1 MKNDNGLLSMMK
13 DDIVVPIFLV
23 AIIFIIV
30 LPLPTWL
37 VDTFIA
43 LNMTIGVLLLMTAV
57 RLTNPLDFAIFPS
70 ILLIT
75 TVFRLALSIT
85 TTRLI
90 LLNGDAGE
98 IIDVFGKFVVGGNV
112 IVGLVIFLIITI
124 VQFLVITKG
133 AERVA
138 EVSARFSLD
147 GMPGKQMSIDAD
159 MRAGSIDTEEA
170 QRRRE
175 EVSKESKLYGSMDG
189 AMKFVKGDAIA
200 GLIITLVNI
209 VGGVAIGVLQKNIS
223 AGDALAIY
231 TVLTI
236 GDGLI
241 SQIPA
246 LFISI
251 SAGIIVTRVT
261 GEEKNVLGEDIRKQ
275 LFDKPNTTVL
285 VALIMLGFGLI
296 PGFPTPIFI
305 IISGALLIYT
315 QLVKKRSN
323 ASALGSMPKNGAVNS
338 GFNAEHL
345 QTEAQEGTAAGFTL
359 THPFLVEISEP
370 LGKSISLREA
380 EHEIASV
387 RQALLLDLGV
397 PFPGVDL
404 RFSPALAEQQYV
416 IRVHEAP
423 VAVGELLLDHLA
435 VKNQENLL
443 STLNIKTVKGQ
454 AFSQRDVI
462 HWVDDSQAK
471 LLEENNVSVLTP
483 QQYLAYHIA
492 FIMRRHVKEFLG
504 LQEVS
509 AILEQTQKVYGELV
523 AETTKVLPMHKITQ
537 VLQRLVAEGISI
549 RNMRAILASLI
560 EWAQN
565 EKDPL
570 LLCEYA
576 RIDMARAI
584 CGMHTDEGNVLPVY
598 MLHQDIERIIRDG
611 IRQSAQGSYL
621 DIEPTD
627 STNIISAIMDAVS
640 PQLKSPKV
648 PVLVTSLDVRRYVKK
663 MLETEL
669 FEVSVMS
676 FQEIDAAVSVQ
687 PLSQINLQ
695 SSS

>member
-1 MKNDNGLLSMMK
+1 MKNSNSWLNLIK
-13 DDIVVPIFLV
+13 EDIVVPIFLV
-23 AIIFIIV
+23 AIIFIII

-37 VDTFIA
+37 VDSFIA

-90 LLNGDAGE
+90 LLDGDAGE
-98 IIDVFGKFVVGGNV
+98 IIEVFGQFVVGGNV

-170 QRRRE
+170 QKRRE
-175 EVSKESKLYGSMDG
+175 EVGKESKLYGSMDG

-200 GLIITLVNI
+200 GLIITMVNI

-251 SAGIIVTRVT
+251 SAGIIVTRVVD
-261 GEEKNVLGEDIRKQ
+261 EQKNVLGQDIKTQ
-275 LFDKPNTTVL
+275 LLDKPNTTVL

-305 IISGALLIYT
+305 IISGVLLLHT
-315 QLVKKRSN
+315 HFLRKKANKPSGFAA
-323 ASALGSMPKNGAVNS
+323 ASSGTANS
-338 GFNAEHL
+338 GFNAGHFAGESP
-345 QTEAQEGTAAGFTL
+345 EGGAAGFTL
-359 THPFLVEISEP
+359 THPFMVEISES
-370 LGKSISLREA
+370 LGKSISVEQA
-380 EHEIASV
+380 EHELAAV

-397 PFPGVDL
+397 PFPTVDIRL
-404 RFSPALAEQQYV
+404 SSTLPDHQYV
-416 IRVHEAP
+416 ILVHEAP
-423 VAVGELLLDHLA
+423 VAVGEVRKDHLC
-435 VKNQENLL
+435 VKNQENMLN
-443 STLNIKTVKGQ
+443 TLEIEAIKGQ
-454 AFSQRDVI
+454 PFNHRDTI
-462 HWVDDSQAK
+462 SWVDENEAET
-471 LLEENNVSVLTP
+471 LEENNISVLTP
-483 QQYLAYHIA
+483 QQYLAYHIGYV
-492 FIMRRHVKEFLG
+492 MRRYVKDFLG

-509 AILEQTQKVYGELV
+509 AILDQTQQTYSELV
-523 AETTKVLPMHKITQ
+523 AEATKALPVHKITQ
-537 VLQRLVAEGISI
+537 VLQRLVAEGVSI
-549 RNMRAILASLI
+549 RNMRAILSSLI

-570 LLCEYA
+570 LLCEYV
-576 RIDMARAI
+576 RIDLARSI
-584 CGMHTDEGNVLPVY
+584 CGMHTAEGNVLPVY
-598 MLHQDIERIIRDG
+598 MLHQDIERVIRNG

-627 STNIISAIMDAVS
+627 STNIISAIMESVG
-640 PQLKSPKV
+640 PQLQSTKSPV
-648 PVLVTSLDVRRYVKK
+648 VVTSLDVRRYVKK

-669 FEVSVMS
+669 FEVSVLS
-676 FQEIDAAVSVQ
+676 FQEIDAAVNVQ
-687 PLSQINLQ
+687 PISQINLK
-695 SSS
+695 SA

>member
-1 MKNDNGLLSMMK
+1 MKNEHSLLNMMK

-98 IIDVFGKFVVGGNV
+98 IIEVFGKFVVGGNV

-159 MRAGSIDTEEA
+159 MRAGSIDTAEA
-170 QRRRE
+170 QKRRE

-200 GLIITLVNI
+200 GLIITIVNI

-251 SAGIIVTRVT
+251 AAGIIVTRVT
-261 GEEKNVLGEDIRKQ
+261 DEQKNVLGQDIKNQ
-275 LFDKPNTTVL
+275 LFNKPNTTLL

-305 IISGALLIYT
+305 LISGSLLVYT
-315 QLVKKRSN
+315 QFLRKQTVK
-323 ASALGSMPKNGAVNS
+323 GAMLPTMSTGAANS
-338 GFNAEHL
+338 GFNADHL
-345 QTEAQEGTAAGFTL
+345 PAEVQEGSANGFTL
-359 THPFLVEISEP
+359 THPFLVELSEP
-370 LGKSISLREA
+370 LGNSISITDA
-380 EHEIASV
+380 EHELSSI

-397 PFPGVDL
+397 PFPGIDM
-404 RFSPALAEQQYV
+404 RFSPTLGENQYI
-416 IRVHEAP
+416 IRVHEAS
-423 VAVGELLLDHLA
+423 VAVGEIFEHHLC
-435 VKNQENLL
+435 VKNQEELL
-443 STLNIKTVKGQ
+443 KTLELETVKGQ
-454 AFSQRDVI
+454 AFNHRDNI
-462 HWVDDSQAK
+462 YWVDEEHAK
-471 LLEENNVSVLTP
+471 TLEENNVSVLTP

-492 FIMRRHVKEFLG
+492 HVMRKHVKEFLG

-509 AILEQTQKVYGELV
+509 AILDQTQKVYDELV
-523 AETTKVLPMHKITQ
+523 AEATKSLPMYKITQ
-537 VLQRLVAEGISI
+537 VLQRLVAEGVSI
-549 RNMRAILASLI
+549 RNMRAILSSLI
-560 EWAQN
+560 EWSQN

-570 LLCEYA
+570 LLCEYV
-576 RIDMARAI
+576 RIDLSRTI
-584 CGMHTDEGNVLPVY
+584 CGMHTDGGNVLPVY

-627 STNIISAIMDAVS
+627 STNIISAIMEAVG
-640 PQLKSPKV
+640 PQLQSPKSP
-648 PVLVTSLDVRRYVKK
+648 VLITSLDVRRYVKK

-669 FEVSVMS
+669 FEVSVLS
-676 FQEIDAAVSVQ
+676 FQEIDAGVNVQ
-687 PLSQINLQ
+687 PLSQINLK
-695 SSS
+695 SA